1 MSGGYFDYKQYNLDY
16 ISDEIDQ
23 LIRSND
29 TPNERG
35 DTCKF
40 SEETLRHF
48 KDGLKLIQ
56 RAAIYAQRIDYLVSG
71 DDSEKCFH
79 ERLKED
85 LEKLDKNV

>member
-29 TPNERG
+29 IPNEWG
-35 DTCKF
+35 DARKF
-40 SEETLRHF
+40 SEETLKQF
-48 KDGLKLIQ
+48 KVGLKLIQ
-56 RAAIYAQRIDYLVSG
+56 RAAINAQRIDWLVSG

-79 ERLKED
+79 ERLKGD
-85 LEKLDKNV
+85 LEKHEKNV